1 MEQGDRSSKMYLK
14 RIKDDEH
21 VVELYKE
28 YIPVDIVASIFRK
41 FRPVGK
47 YEGQEDFAQEI
58 RLHLIEEFA
67 EELRIG
73 KRNSGNHCQ
82 YCADKLVEK
91 FLIASGA
98 DHVW

>member
-1 MEQGDRSSKMYLK
+1 M
-14 RIKDDEH
+14 DEDH
-21 VVELYKE
+21 VVELYRE
-28 YIPVDIVASIFRK
+28 YIPVDIVATIFRK
-41 FRPVGK
+41 FRAVGK

-73 KRNSGNHCQ
+73 KCK
-82 YCADKLVEK
+82 YCAEKLVEK
-91 FLIASGA
+91 FLIDSGA

>member
-1 MEQGDRSSKMYLK
+1 MEQGDRSSKMYLEL
-14 RIKDDEH
+14 IKDEEH
-21 VVELYKE
+21 VVDLCKE
-28 YIPVDIVASIFRK
+28 YIPVDIVANIFCK

-67 EELRIG
+67 EELRI
-73 KRNSGNHCQ
+73 KCNSDNHCQ
-82 YCADKLVEK
+82 YFADKLVEK
-91 FLIASGA
+91 FLIESGA